1 MFPVLVAFLE
11 EKKTGTGLNKS
22 LLSEMLVLLPNFKE
36 GST

>member
-22 LLSEMLVLLPNFKE
+22 LLSVMLELLLSFKE
-36 GST
+36 DSS